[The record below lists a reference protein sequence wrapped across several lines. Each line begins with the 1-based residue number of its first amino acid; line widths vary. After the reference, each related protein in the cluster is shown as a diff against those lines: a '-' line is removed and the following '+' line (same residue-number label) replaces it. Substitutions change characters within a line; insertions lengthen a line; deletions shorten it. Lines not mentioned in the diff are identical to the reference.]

1 MTVMTLRIDSKG
13 RLGLPKAARDVL
25 GLVAD
30 ADVTVTLED
39 GRAVIEST
47 ASVQERVWS
56 KALRVH
62 GEHNSTETARHE
74 ANALAARERIGDS
87 PADQVG
93 NALLEEL
100 GLLQ

>member
-25 GLVAD
+25 GLGAD

-56 KALRVH
+56 KALQSH
-62 GEHNSTETARHE
+62 DAHTASDTAQRE
-74 ANALAARERIGDS
+74 GSAIAARERIGNAPSDE
-87 PADQVG
+87 VG